1 MNAQLGA
8 ATAPIR
14 VLLVDDHEVVRMGL
28 RSLLGSAPD
37 VQVVGETGTAEGAR
51 EQADRLR
58 PDVVVLD
65 VRLPDGSGVVAC
77 RDIRSSHPE
86 IRVLMLTSYSDDEAL
101 FSAILAGASAFLLK
115 QARGPQV
122 LEAIRAVHSGGAL
135 LDPSL
140 AGRVLQRLRAPAE
153 GTAELAFTELERRI
167 LDLIVRGQT
176 NYEIGQAVFLSET
189 AVKHHISD
197 ILRKLQVSR
206 RSEAA
211 AIWARRHE
219 SGAYFP
225 GPGPDDRPPTSTH
238 VGVGP
243 GSG

>member
-1 MNAQLGA
+1 MSAQTGGGV
-8 ATAPIR
+8 TPIR

-28 RSLLGSAPD
+28 RALLSGAPD
-37 VQVVGETGTAEGAR
+37 IQVVGEAGTAAAAR

-65 VRLPDGSGVVAC
+65 VRLPDGSGVITC
-77 RDIRSSHPE
+77 REIRSAHPD

-101 FSAILAGASAFLLK
+101 FAAILAGASAFLLK

-140 AGRVLQRLRAPAE
+140 AGRVLQRLRAPKE
-153 GTAELAFTELERRI
+153 GQPDIAFSDLERRI

-176 NYEIGQAVFLSET
+176 NQEIGQAIFLSET

-219 SGAYFP
+219 SGGAFP
-225 GPGPDDRPPTSTH
+225 TGPDDRPPLSAH
-238 VGVGP
+238 MGIGP
-243 GSG
+243 GNN